1 MYFLETISQIH
12 YLFTYL
18 FLGIC
23 MYVGIPVGGVYVD
36 VPVYACMYD
45 DQKSV
50 FTLASQQPSTLF
62 FETWSLM
69 TSSPIG

>member
-1 MYFLETISQIH
+1 
-12 YLFTYL
+12 
-18 FLGIC
+18 

-36 VPVYACMYD
+36 VPVHACMHD